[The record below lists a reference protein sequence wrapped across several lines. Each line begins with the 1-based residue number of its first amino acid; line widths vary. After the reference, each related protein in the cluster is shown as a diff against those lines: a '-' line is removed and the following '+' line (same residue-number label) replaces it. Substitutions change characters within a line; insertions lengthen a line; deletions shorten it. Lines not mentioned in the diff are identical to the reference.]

1 MKLTYKIDKSTHT
14 IEIPDNQIFKS
25 GETKVLSSKETDV
38 TFGQPWYNDGYVI
51 NNFLSE
57 SEFSDLKQGI
67 ESTLIDIIADS
78 GIDAN
83 NFTLEKY
90 HKFVE
95 SDSDHFSVVSRT
107 RDLFPSDFNFDV
119 KKMIP
124 KFEKILGFELSD
136 YDIDGNEQVHIIVRV
151 NRPNSNDYNPPHK
164 DMYEAYDNDGYFP
177 KFLNF
182 WVPISGVTNKSSLPI
197 VPGSHTISE
206 SQIERTL
213 DGGIAGKNKYRV
225 RFVKK
230 WGNDNQ
236 LQRAKVKDGDVLI
249 FSSHLIHG
257 FAVNEEIDTTR
268 IALEFRLF
276 KK

>member
-1 MKLTYKIDKSTHT
+1 MKLTYKIDKSSHT

-25 GETKVLSSKETDV
+25 GESKVLSSRETDV

-51 NNFLSE
+51 KNFLSE
-57 SEFSDLKQGI
+57 SEFSDLKRGI

-78 GIDAN
+78 DIDTN

-136 YDIDGNEQVHIIVRV
+136 YDIDGDEQVHIIVRV

-164 DMYEAYDNDGYFP
+164 DMYEAYDKDGYFP

-197 VPGSHTISE
+197 VPGSHIISE